1 MQTQQLRYFLEVAK
15 TKNIT
20 IAARNLY
27 ISQPSL
33 SQQIINLEK
42 ELEIPLLIR
51 HSKSVALTDAGEQ
64 FALHAMRIISSMEQL
79 SELMQ
84 RHNLLEEG
92 TLRIG
97 MLFIGGYVNLFQIL
111 KDYRLHYPGMDYRLT
126 IDGSAALLN
135 QLLNRSIHAS
145 FLIGSENQLKA
156 HEELYYQKV
165 MDDYYVAAI
174 STQNP
179 LSRRELLTIEDLRGE
194 SIIMPAPSSAF
205 RRRLDQL
212 FARAGFEPRILCET
226 SQTDL
231 VSQLTQQNFGIGFFS
246 CTIARALQS
255 RDLAVVPLEQTL
267 YRTIYYATLK
277 ELLDYPSI
285 RSFTEF
291 VKDYPLSHL

>member
-1 MQTQQLRYFLEVAK
+1 
-15 TKNIT
+15 
-20 IAARNLY
+20 
-27 ISQPSL
+27 
-33 SQQIINLEK
+33 
-42 ELEIPLLIR
+42 
-51 HSKSVALTDAGEQ
+51 
-64 FALHAMRIISSMEQL
+64 
-79 SELMQ
+79 
-84 RHNLLEEG
+84 
-92 TLRIG
+92 
-97 MLFIGGYVNLFQIL
+97 
-111 KDYRLHYPGMDYRLT
+111 
-126 IDGSAALLN
+126 
-135 QLLNRSIHAS
+135 
-145 FLIGSENQLKA
+145 
-156 HEELYYQKV
+156 
-165 MDDYYVAAI
+165 
-174 STQNP
+174 
-179 LSRRELLTIEDLRGE
+179 
-194 SIIMPAPSSAF
+194 MPAPSSAF